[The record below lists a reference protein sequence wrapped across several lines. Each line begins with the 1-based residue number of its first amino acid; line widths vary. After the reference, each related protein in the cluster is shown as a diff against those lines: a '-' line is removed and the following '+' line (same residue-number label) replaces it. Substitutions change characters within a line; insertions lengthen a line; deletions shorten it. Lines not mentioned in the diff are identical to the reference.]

1 MWKPRGSPD
10 HRSEADIPPQRR
22 VTVILDQG
30 VNRMADILQDALGS
44 GYHLVAFPP
53 ANDVIAVLSTTSPEI
68 VAAHRQ
74 LHPGIGLVVTG
85 VGDQP
90 DAVAAVLEAGADDCL
105 RATNHRELAARLI
118 ALSRRRLM
126 TSKGDPPLRL
136 SFEVIDP
143 GA

>member
-1 MWKPRGSPD
+1 MWKPRRSPG

-30 VNRMADILQDALGS
+30 VSRMADNLQDALGS
-44 GYHLVAFPP
+44 GFYLVAFPP
-53 ANDVIAVLSTTSPEI
+53 ANDVIAVLTTTSPEI
-68 VAAHRQ
+68 VAVHRQ

-90 DAVAAVLEAGADDCL
+90 DAVAAVLDAGADDCL
-105 RATNHRELAARLI
+105 RATDPRELAARLI

-126 TSKGDPPLRL
+126 TSKGDPPPRP
-136 SFEVIDP
+136 SVEVIDP

>member
-1 MWKPRGSPD
+1 
-10 HRSEADIPPQRR
+10 
-22 VTVILDQG
+22 
-30 VNRMADILQDALGS
+30 
-44 GYHLVAFPP
+44 
-53 ANDVIAVLSTTSPEI
+53 
-68 VAAHRQ
+68 
-74 LHPGIGLVVTG
+74 

-105 RATNHRELAARLI
+105 RATNPRELAARLI

-136 SFEVIDP
+136 SFGVIDP